1 MDIAETTV
9 NRPISSTTTSDI
21 NPMKKSIVITPPPF

>member
-9 NRPISSTTTSDI
+9 SRSISSTTTSDRI
-21 NPMKKSIVITPPPF
+21 PMKKSIVITPPPF